1 MLTTKRNPASRY
13 QTVNQSTN
21 RPDTPP
27 TTLPREKPTIAKI
40 ASHQRSSRLHL
51 YRARINLSLGRT
63 GPAALAIRRSASHAV
78 TAAARHWH
86 FNAYTKRRLT
96 TALFCLV
103 HDLGLPPGHLETF
116 SQVYSFTPEFLDSID
131 RRSALLALTR
141 LHHRVHSL
149 VDDLDRAIEANPA
162 RLVSSTSSLKSRA
175 NPRHPRRPSPPWE
188 NCAASPANPW
198 IPNTRTTLWTAPTVS
213 APATTRPGLPPAS
226 SACPVP
232 RAWPFS

>member
-1 MLTTKRNPASRY
+1 MLTTKRNPASPINR
-13 QTVNQSTN
+13 STN
-21 RPDTPP
+21 QPDSPP
-27 TTLPREKPTIAKI
+27 TTPREKPTIAKI

-149 VDDLDRAIEANPA
+149 VDDLDRAIEANPRPPGLQHVVDQIQSQPAPPAPSITTLGELRRITGQPLDSEYADHPLDCPDCLRA
-162 RLVSSTSSLKSRA
+162 RNDPTRSTSGIFSLSR
-175 NPRHPRRPSPPWE
+175 PP
-188 NCAASPANPW
+188 CLA
-198 IPNTRTTLWTAPTVS
+198 IQLM
-213 APATTRPGLPPAS
+213 
-226 SACPVP
+226 
-232 RAWPFS
+232 